1 VTGEHLALDEAAC
14 LPGPNTSAWQQRW
27 RGAVM
32 DTYGT
37 PDLVLASGRGVRVV
51 DVDGREYLDLVG
63 GIAVNV
69 LGHAHPAVLAAVT
82 RQLATLGHTSNLA
95 VNRPAVQLA
104 ERLLGL
110 FGRDGRVFFCN
121 SGAEAN
127 EAAIKLARRTGRPAL
142 VAAHGSFHGRTTG
155 ALALTGQPA
164 KRQPFEPLLPG
175 VRFVPYGDP
184 AALAAAV
191 DADVAAVVLEP
202 VLGEGGVVPAPAG
215 YLAAARTTTS
225 RAGALLVLD
234 EVQTGVGRTGHWFAH
249 QGDAAIDPDV
259 VTLAK
264 GLGGGLPIGAC
275 VAFGTTADLLGP
287 GSHGSTFGGNPV
299 ACAAALAVLDTVQAE
314 GLVGRAG
321 SLGDAIR
328 AGVLG
333 LGHPLVAAVRGQ
345 GLLLGVVLTEPVA
358 KAVERALRERGVLVN
373 AVTADVLR
381 IAPALVLTDADVAE
395 LLDRVPG
402 ALDAAMGDRN
412 RDRA

>member
-1 VTGEHLALDEAAC
+1 MTGDHLALDEPAA
-14 LPGPNTSAWQQRW
+14 GPQPLTSVWQDRW
-27 RGAVM
+27 RGSVM

-69 LGHAHPAVLAAVT
+69 LGHAHPAVVAAVT
-82 RQLATLGHTSNLA
+82 RQVATLGHTSNLA
-95 VNRPAVQLA
+95 VNRPAVELA

-110 FGRDGRVFFCN
+110 LGRDGRVFFCN

-127 EAAIKLARRTGRPAL
+127 EAAIKLARRTGRAAL

-164 KRQPFEPLLPG
+164 KRRPFEPLLPG
-175 VRFVPYGDP
+175 VRFVPYGDQ

-202 VLGEGGVVPAPAG
+202 VLGEGGVVPAPDG
-215 YLAAARTTTS
+215 YLAAARTTS
-225 RAGALLVLD
+225 RDAGALLVLD

-249 QGDAAIDPDV
+249 QAGGLDPDV

-275 VAFGTTADLLGP
+275 VAFGTAADLLGP

-299 ACAAALAVLDTVQAE
+299 ACAAALAVLDTIQTQ

-321 SLGDAIR
+321 ALGDAIR
-328 AGVLG
+328 AGVVG
-333 LGHPLVAAVRGQ
+333 LGHPLVAEVRGR
-345 GLLLGVVLTEPVA
+345 GLLLGVVLTEPLA
-358 KAVERALRERGVLVN
+358 KDVERALRARGVLVN
-373 AVTADVLR
+373 AVAPDVLR
-381 IAPALVLTDADVAE
+381 LAPALVLSDADVAE
-395 LLDRVPG
+395 LLDRLPG
-402 ALDAAMGDRN
+402 ALDAAMAGQGQDP
-412 RDRA
+412 A